1 MAKKVAIIGSGVSGL
16 GAAWLLTEYS
26 TDYKVTLYEENDYL
40 GGHTHTVDYIV
51 PSTKNSKEPIITPVD
66 TGFIVFN
73 HVTYPN
79 LLKFFEL
86 KKVECIDSKM
96 SFAISR
102 NQGEFE
108 WSGRTPISVFCQAKN
123 LLSLEMWQTIYDIVR
138 FNFHSTDLLELPD
151 DHPDKKMS
159 IGEYLDINK
168 YSKAFR
174 DNYLLPMTAAIW
186 STPPDKCSLDF
197 PALTLIQFMHNHC
210 LLQILHRIKWFT
222 VKNGSHKY
230 VEVIAEK
237 IPDIRLSTKV
247 IQVKRSATSIKI
259 IDEKSNCEEYDHVI
273 FATHADQTLK
283 ILGDE
288 ATDDEVDVLSGVKF
302 NKNKAV
308 LHCDLE
314 FMPKR
319 RLAFSSWNYLTK
331 STGNSNINEV
341 SLYVKYVNA
350 RFIAMKIYGPVLV
363 TLNPLD
369 EIDPSKVHG
378 EWHYEHPQYSPET
391 IKSQQKLYKI
401 QNQPNLH
408 TTFAGAWTNYGF
420 HEDGFTSGLK
430 IAKEHFGVEC
440 PFEIIDAT
448 YIRGKRAE
456 LSFIGKLQKHSW
468 IGFELFISFLCH
480 LINFFCILMVML
492 IESLEQLYC
501 NISHD
506 KLNNNNIKED

>member
-51 PSTKNSKEPIITPVD
+51 PSTKNCKEPIITPVD

-222 VKNGSHKY
+222 VKNGSRKY

-288 ATDDEVDVLSGVKF
+288 ATDDEVDVLGGVKF

-341 SLYVKYVNA
+341 S
-350 RFIAMKIYGPVLV
+350 F
-363 TLNPLD
+363 
-369 EIDPSKVHG
+369 KVHG

-448 YIRGKRAE
+448 YIR
-456 LSFIGKLQKHSW
+456 
-468 IGFELFISFLCH
+468 
-480 LINFFCILMVML
+480 
-492 IESLEQLYC
+492 EQLYY